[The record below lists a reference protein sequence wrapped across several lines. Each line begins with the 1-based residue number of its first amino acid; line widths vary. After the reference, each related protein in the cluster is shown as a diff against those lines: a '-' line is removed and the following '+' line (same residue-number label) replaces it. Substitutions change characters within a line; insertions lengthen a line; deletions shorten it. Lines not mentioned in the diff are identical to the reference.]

1 MLNIGFVNFIYKAF
15 LVSYVYGIYST
26 LNYSYSYLKI
36 INLFNQKISRVSK
49 FIKNTQEIFD
59 KTQFKFGNIQEL
71 DFKND
76 CFIKHIQ
83 HNTFDLDS
91 NSIVFTNKG
100 MSLFL
105 FKKIINNKDILL
117 KYMEYLGKIDAWI
130 SVTDL
135 YLNKDNGIWSI
146 PSILNN
152 KEKPEIVL
160 EGFRNILV
168 DGHTIENDIHIG
180 GNSSNKNLMITGP
193 NASGKSTFLKSIT
206 EWLIFAQTIGLVPC
220 HSMNY
225 TPFKEIN
232 TYLNIPDCQGKE
244 SLFQAEMERCFNQI
258 QNIKKLDSNEFVFSI
273 MDEIFVSTNYYEGI
287 SGAYAIS
294 EKMGRFNNSI
304 CLISTHFPTLS
315 KFCEQKGCFTN
326 YHFSIDEC
334 QNNSDKQNKVIIKT
348 YKVKKG
354 ASKQHIALK
363 MLKEKGFDKDIIK
376 DANKMYKYLMTKQTN
391 QKKKENHKPVNDKTV
406 ND

>member
-1 MLNIGFVNFIYKAF
+1 M
-15 LVSYVYGIYST
+15 
-26 LNYSYSYLKI
+26 
-36 INLFNQKISRVSK
+36 
-49 FIKNTQEIFD
+49 
-59 KTQFKFGNIQEL
+59 
-71 DFKND
+71 
-76 CFIKHIQ
+76 
-83 HNTFDLDS
+83 
-91 NSIVFTNKG
+91 
-100 MSLFL
+100 
-105 FKKIINNKDILL
+105 
-117 KYMEYLGKIDAWI
+117 WI

-206 EWLIFAQTIGLVPC
+206 ECLIFAQTIGLVPC

-273 MDEIFVSTNYYEGI
+273 MDEIFVSTNYYESI

-294 EKMGRFNNSI
+294 EKM
-304 CLISTHFPTLS
+304 
-315 KFCEQKGCFTN
+315 
-326 YHFSIDEC
+326 
-334 QNNSDKQNKVIIKT
+334 
-348 YKVKKG
+348 
-354 ASKQHIALK
+354 
-363 MLKEKGFDKDIIK
+363 
-376 DANKMYKYLMTKQTN
+376 
-391 QKKKENHKPVNDKTV
+391 
-406 ND
+406 